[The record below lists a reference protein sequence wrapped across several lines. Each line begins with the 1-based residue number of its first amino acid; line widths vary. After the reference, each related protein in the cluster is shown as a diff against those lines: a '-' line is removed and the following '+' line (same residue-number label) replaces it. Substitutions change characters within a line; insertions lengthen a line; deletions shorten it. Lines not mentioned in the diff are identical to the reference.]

1 MCIRIKIPKLL
12 LDKTDGALIIEVRGS
27 NVFECISDL
36 ICRYPKFEGMILDSR
51 NRLLL
56 KWMIYVNNQGA
67 VSADQLSYPVKE
79 GDMITLLPMIAG
91 G

>member
-12 LDKTDGALIIEVRGS
+12 VEKTDGALLIEARGS
-27 NVFECISDL
+27 NVLECISDL
-36 ICRYPKFEGMILDSR
+36 ICRYPKLEGMILDSR
-51 NRLLL
+51 NRLRL
-56 KWMIYVNNQGA
+56 KWMVYVNNQGI
-67 VSADQLSYPVKE
+67 VSADELLYPVKA